1 MTALKFLPRI
11 LRTKTPFLLLMRS
24 AHFPVVVLGGGSAGC
39 SMAARMCRML
49 GNMNVAVVEPAK
61 VSTVLLGKCFN
72 ELRKSDEMRGLRSNL
87 PLFSQRVQ

>member
-1 MTALKFLPRI
+1 MTAPKFLPRI
-11 LRTKTPFLLLMRS
+11 LRAKTPFFLLMRS

-61 VSTVLLGKCFN
+61 VGTVQLGKF
-72 ELRKSDEMRGLRSNL
+72 ELPIIRNTCYIKDII
-87 PLFSQRVQ
+87 